1 MTSHGGSGPRPHPR
15 HRLVVNKAFSLA
27 PRVTLDGS
35 GRRQGSSGG
44 LSIRICARIGH
55 VLGLALAL
63 LIAEE
68 PAAHAA
74 PLPSTDILARGEYLV
89 RAGECFSC
97 HTVPGST
104 PFAGGRALATPFGI
118 FYSPNITPD
127 RETGIGN
134 WSDRD
139 FVRALRKGVRPDGA
153 NYFPVFPYPS
163 FTGISNEDALAIKA
177 YLFSLAPVHHPNRAH
192 EISFP
197 FSWRFLQAGWKKLFF
212 TKGPFHPDPHA
223 DAAANRGA
231 YLVTALGHCG
241 ECHTPRNVLGAMRKS
256 LWLAGTVDG
265 PDDDPVPNIT
275 PDAKTG
281 IGDWSV
287 ADIAE
292 TLKTGATPLD
302 SKVKGAMLE
311 VVADGTSH
319 LTDAD
324 RQAIASYLKAQSPI
338 MNSVMDEPED
348 IPWYKRIWAWLVSLV
363 SFT

>member
-1 MTSHGGSGPRPHPR
+1 MKVGGISM
-15 HRLVVNKAFSLA
+15 
-27 PRVTLDGS
+27 
-35 GRRQGSSGG
+35 
-44 LSIRICARIGH
+44 RICTRFDH
-55 VLGLALAL
+55 VLGLAFAF
-63 LIAEE
+63 LIVASAAAR
-68 PAAHAA
+68 PAFAQS
-74 PLPSTDILARGEYLV
+74 PDIVARGEYLV

-104 PFAGGRALATPFGI
+104 PFAGGRALTTPFGT

-127 RETGIGN
+127 RETGIGK
-134 WSDRD
+134 WTDAD

-177 YLFSLAPVHHPNRAH
+177 YLFSLAPVHQPDRPQ

-197 FSWRFLQAGWKKLFF
+197 FSWRFLQKGWKILFF
-212 TKGPFHPDPHA
+212 TKGPFRPDPHA
-223 DAAANRGA
+223 DEAASRGA

-241 ECHTPRNVLGAMRKS
+241 ECHTPRNALGATRKS

-281 IGDWSV
+281 IGDWSEQ
-287 ADIAE
+287 DIAE

-302 SKVKGAMLE
+302 SRVKGAMKE

-324 RQAIASYLKAQSPI
+324 RQAIATYLKAQAPI
-338 MNSVMDEPED
+338 VNSVTDDPED
-348 IPWYKRIWAWLVSLV
+348 LPWYQRLWAWLVSLV